1 MDFKPLDDRVL
12 VKPVDPEEKTAS
24 GIYLPDTAKEKSQE
38 GVVVAVGTDEDLRDK
53 IPQGARV
60 LFVKYGGTEVKIDGV
75 DHMVLQRADILGT
88 ISSN

>member
-1 MDFKPLDDRVL
+1 MNFAPLDDRVL
-12 VKPVDPEEKTAS
+12 VKPVEPEEKTSS

-38 GVVVAVGTDEDLRDK
+38 GVVVAVGTDEDLREK
-53 IPQGARV
+53 IAEGARV

-75 DHMVLQRADILGT
+75 EHMVLQRGDILGT